1 MVWLG
6 VIYIKVVVRQ
16 LKKQINAA
24 SDVEYIGKSRCES
37 AAKNSNVMAKF
48 YKIVVAVML
57 ILIVVFVGDEL
68 ARIFAFFRNS
78 AAIDETSISKLSR
91 LINVSWLLGLLAY
104 SGFWY
109 MVGIVRDYSVDLVK
123 KCKEL
128 QQR

>member
-1 MVWLG
+1 M
-6 VIYIKVVVRQ
+6 
-16 LKKQINAA
+16 KKQINAA
-24 SDVEYIGKSRCES
+24 TDIEYIGKSRCES

-48 YKIVVAVML
+48 HKIVVTVML

-68 ARIFAFFRNS
+68 GRIFVFFRNS
-78 AAIDETSISKLSR
+78 SAIDEPSISKLSR

-104 SGFWY
+104 GGFWY
-109 MVGIVRDYSVDLVK
+109 MVRIVRDYSVDLVK